1 MGRLVLNVQDEN
13 DNPSVLGL
21 STTLNDIAFVFKLNQ
36 VFNWKLKRA
45 PDLFCYLGGVV
56 TRHALYKGGG
66 IGENVHVFWNHPE
79 SSNWISKDLSKGA
92 GLFSEE
98 IEVAPFLRFIRKPKT
113 IDALIVIEPELSQN
127 EMLILQ
133 KTMYKTSSI
142 VGTKPLPW
150 LEIKGRENLRFDT
163 QKNEL

>member
-21 STTLNDIAFVFKLNQ
+21 STTLDDIAFVFKLNQ
-36 VFNWKLKRA
+36 VFNWRLKRA
-45 PDLFCYLGGVV
+45 PDLFCYVGEVV
-56 TRHALYKGGG
+56 TQHVLYKGGG
-66 IGENVHVFWNHPE
+66 NGENVHVLWNQPE

-98 IEVAPFLRFIRKPKT
+98 IEGAPFLRFIRKPKN
-113 IDALIVIEPELSQN
+113 IDALIIIEPELSQN

-133 KTMYKTSSI
+133 KTMDTISSI
-142 VGTKPLPW
+142 VGAKPIAW
-150 LEIKGRENLRFDT
+150 LGIKSRENLRFDT
-163 QKNEL
+163 QKTEL